1 MAIYA
6 DLKNRKTVTYKDLSF
21 DFTANPQ
28 TGDVATV
35 RDDVSVKRGIKNILL
50 TSPYERLFQPE
61 VGSGIKKLLF
71 EPMTP
76 ITEQRLSDACRD
88 AIDAWETRASVISIA
103 VIPEEEYNRYRVAIK
118 FSINNS
124 LIEEQIDV
132 LLNRER

>member
-1 MAIYA
+1 MATSKKSYA
-6 DLKNRKTVTYKDLSF
+6 DLSF

-50 TSPYERLFQPE
+50 TAPYERLFQPE
-61 VGSGIKKLLF
+61 VGSGIKNILF

-76 ITEQRLSDACRD
+76 LTEQRLSDACAD
-88 AIDAWETRASVISIA
+88 AIDAWEKRASVIDIA
-103 VIPEEEYNRYRVAIK
+103 VISEEDYNRYRVAIK

-124 LIEEQIDV
+124 LETEQVDV
-132 LLNRER
+132 FLNRER

>member
-1 MAIYA
+1 MATY
-6 DLKNRKTVTYKDLSF
+6 KKSYKDLSF

-35 RDDVSVKRGIKNILL
+35 KDAVSVKRGIKNILL
-50 TSPYERLFQPE
+50 TAPFERLFQPE
-61 VGSGIKKLLF
+61 VGSGIKNMLF

-76 ITEQRLSDACRD
+76 LTEQRLSDACAD
-88 AIDAWETRASVISIA
+88 AIDAWEKRASVIDIA
-103 VIPEEEYNRYRVAIK
+103 VISEEEYNRYRVAIK

-124 LIEEQIDV
+124 LVEEQIDV

>member
-1 MAIYA
+1 M
-6 DLKNRKTVTYKDLSF
+6 
-21 DFTANPQ
+21 TAPN
-28 TGDVATV
+28 
-35 RDDVSVKRGIKNILL
+35 
-50 TSPYERLFQPE
+50 ERLFQPE
-61 VGSGIKKLLF
+61 IGSGIKEMLF

-76 ITEQRLSDACRD
+76 LTEQRLSDACRE
-88 AIDAWETRASVISIA
+88 AIEAWETRASVINIA